1 MTGAAQAADKT
12 IVVGYQTDALPSSV
26 GIANGDFD
34 KATGAKI
41 DFRRFNSGAEIF
53 AAIASGD
60 VQVGY
65 VGSSPFAAAT
75 SRGLDVKAFYLA
87 SISGVD
93 EALVVRNGSGI
104 NSLADLKGKKLAA
117 APVSTDHYQL
127 LALIKSLGLNE
138 KDVQVFA
145 IPQPDIVAGYNR
157 GDLDGG
163 FVWDPALTEL
173 KKNGK
178 VLVTSKEVA
187 EKGAPTFSAWVAT
200 AAFAKENPGFLKA
213 FAGVIDKYQTSFAN
227 DKAAW
232 GPDSDNAKVLA
243 KLLGGTPQNQASA
256 LKNLTLLPV
265 DVAAFRPVA
274 WRRREVRARQDPEG
288 HLGLP
293 QGSEEDL
300 RRPAFLRRVR
310 HDGRRGGAQEARNV
324 SPSSAGASP
333 STLAARQPL
342 STGNLK
348 AHAARRQ
355 SERLLCRP
363 RRADG
368 ARARSGLARH
378 SRSRI
383 RGRARRLGLR
393 EVDAA
398 QRHGGVP
405 AALVGFD
412 RAQRRRG
419 HGPRRRSRRRLP
431 EGCFAALEDGRGECR
446 ARAQVRG
453 RRPDGAPRPRAGACC
468 AWSACRTSPT
478 RRLTNCRAA
487 CASASASP
495 ARSPP
500 TPPSCSWTSRSAR
513 STA

>member
-1 MTGAAQAADKT
+1 MSFGKIFLAAALGALALMTGAAQAADKT
-12 IVVGYQTDALPSSV
+12 VVVGYQTDAIPSSV
-26 GIANGDFD
+26 GIANGDFE

-127 LALIKSLGLNE
+127 LALIKSVGLTE

-145 IPQPDIVAGYNR
+145 IPQPEIVAGFNR

-178 VLVTSKEVA
+178 VIVTSKDVA
-187 EKGAPTFSAWVAT
+187 DKGAPTFSAWVAT

-213 FAGVIDKYQTSFAN
+213 YAGVIDKYQTSFAN

-243 KLLGGTPQNQASA
+243 KLLGGTPQDQASA
-256 LKNLTLLPV
+256 LKNLSLLPI
-265 DVAAFRPVA
+265 DAQLSDS
-274 WRRREVRARQDPEG
+274 W
-288 HLGLP
+288 LG
-293 QGSEEDL
+293 
-300 RRPAFLRRVR
+300 
-310 HDGRRGGAQEARNV
+310 GGE
-324 SPSSAGASP
+324 
-333 STLAARQPL
+333 
-342 STGNLK
+342 K
-348 AHAARRQ
+348 
-355 SERLLCRP
+355 
-363 RRADG
+363 
-368 ARARSGLARH
+368 SGLAGILKDT
-378 SRSRI
+378 SVFLKDQKKIS
-383 RGRARRLGLR
+383 
-393 EVDAA
+393 EVLPSYAAFVTTDAI
-398 QRHGGVP
+398 
-405 AALVGFD
+405 
-412 RAQRRRG
+412 
-419 HGPRRRSRRRLP
+419 
-431 EGCFAALEDGRGECR
+431 
-446 ARAQVRG
+446 
-453 RRPDGAPRPRAGACC
+453 
-468 AWSACRTSPT
+468 
-478 RRLTNCRAA
+478 
-487 CASASASP
+487 
-495 ARSPP
+495 
-500 TPPSCSWTSRSAR
+500 TPLKKPGT
-513 STA
+513 